1 MSPTLFFC
9 CFSSSK
15 NRNLQKKLP
24 WMKVWEE
31 KKMSHS
37 NAVILFFLYRFFDR
51 FNKLSRYFFFSCTL
65 INSTLLNFFLY
76 PHIVHNEWLKSKQ
89 WNLEFGLS
97 SENLQTN
104 NFLLNE
110 WRKKR
115 DGQWTIFSEGIVIG
129 VAWFWLHT
137 RKKNREKTTNACL
150 STEETPGWVKKM
162 WADFDFLY
170 IFFLRAD
177 FFSCRMGYTTA
188 HQKKTSIL
196 KEIYFIL

>member
-1 MSPTLFFC
+1 MAEIQTMKLGIWSELRKPSDEQLFI
-9 CFSSSK
+9 K
-15 NRNLQKKLP
+15 R
-24 WMKVWEE
+24 MK
-31 KKMSHS
+31 
-37 NAVILFFLYRFFDR
+37 
-51 FNKLSRYFFFSCTL
+51 
-65 INSTLLNFFLY
+65 
-76 PHIVHNEWLKSKQ
+76 
-89 WNLEFGLS
+89 
-97 SENLQTN
+97 
-104 NFLLNE
+104 
-110 WRKKR
+110 KKR
-115 DGQWTIFSEGIVIG
+115 DGQWTIFSEGIVIA

>member
-1 MSPTLFFC
+1 MRWSC
-9 CFSSSK
+9 
-15 NRNLQKKLP
+15 
-24 WMKVWEE
+24 
-31 KKMSHS
+31 
-37 NAVILFFLYRFFDR
+37 FFLYRFFDR

-115 DGQWTIFSEGIVIG
+115 DGQWTIFSEGIVIA

-170 IFFLRAD
+170 ILFLRAD

-188 HQKKTSIL
+188 HQKKHRFWKKSIL
-196 KEIYFIL
+196 FFRKCYGSEQYWITVDYIVFLC